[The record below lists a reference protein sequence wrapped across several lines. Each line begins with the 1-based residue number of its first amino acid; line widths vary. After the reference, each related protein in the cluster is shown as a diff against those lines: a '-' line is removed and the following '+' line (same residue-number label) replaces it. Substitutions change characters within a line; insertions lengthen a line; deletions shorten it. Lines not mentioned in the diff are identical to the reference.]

1 LADAADE
8 ETPVTAV
15 NTLPDHGYA
24 GGAREALTRL
34 WESRTKYLLGA
45 ICVGLCIVM
54 LTPLVISI
62 LESLKTTEEAA
73 ALPPTYYPHI
83 LSLDGYRRLW
93 NFQAGLP
100 VYLFNSTGAALLTI
114 VFCLALT
121 IPAGYALA
129 RFPIAGKEGF
139 FVFLLLSLI
148 IPYQA
153 LVNPIFFMFAKLQ
166 LTNSLVG
173 LAILHTAIQMPFS
186 IYVMRNSFE
195 AVPRELEEA
204 AVIDGCNSWQVLVR
218 VFLPAIVPAIIT
230 VSLFAFVTSWNEL
243 LGALVMMNKSTTFT
257 LPLALAIARTQTS
270 IGGTDWGML
279 QAGITISI
287 IPSLAFYLLL
297 QKYYVAGFLNGAVK

>member
-1 LADAADE
+1 MPQTS

-45 ICVGLCIVM
+45 ICMALCIVM

-73 ALPPTYYPHI
+73 ALPPTYFPHI
-83 LSLDGYRRLW
+83 LSLDSYRRLW
-93 NFQAGLP
+93 NYQAGLP

-129 RFPIAGKEGF
+129 RFPMAGKEVF
-139 FVFLLLSLI
+139 FVFLLLALI

-153 LVNPIFFMFAKLQ
+153 LVTPIFFMFAKLQ
-166 LTNSLVG
+166 LTNTLVG
-173 LAILHTAIQMPFS
+173 LAIVHTTIQMPFS

-204 AVIDGCNSWQVLVR
+204 AVIDGCNSWQVLMR
-218 VFLPAIVPAIIT
+218 IFLPAIGRP
-230 VSLFAFVTSWNEL
+230 SSRSRCSPSSRRGTSY
-243 LGALVMMNKSTTFT
+243 S
-257 LPLALAIARTQTS
+257 ARS
-270 IGGTDWGML
+270 
-279 QAGITISI
+279 
-287 IPSLAFYLLL
+287 
-297 QKYYVAGFLNGAVK
+297 